1 MSMFTRCAHCES
13 TFRVTLAQLQASGGQ
28 VRCGVCLEVFDAFLT
43 LTARDPRVP
52 AVEEPAVEAAPAA
65 EAVDPALVLEPPR
78 ADPEGPEAGE
88 APPPDDVTMDPDPA
102 SPEGVNTEMPQSVA
116 SDGVAD
122 VLTEAASGTP
132 TAGGGVP
139 EVDAETATAAAAD
152 SAVAGSAAPDD
163 APGVAVADAPIPDA
177 APEGRFDLEPPLP
190 TDDLF
195 PETMP
200 APAPMLAQ
208 DDVPDPVEQEAAPV
222 VPPGSR
228 PMPEDPEATEPDGSQ
243 PHRFVPEVAS
253 REAAD
258 PIAARIAP
266 PAFSAPRPSRPSAA
280 QLSAVTVL
288 VLLLVAQAVYLLRAV
303 IADAAPNTRPALE
316 TACAWVRCSVALP
329 RLTDRL
335 TIETSDLQALD
346 PLHPNRVTF
355 TATIRNRA
363 RVEQAF
369 PMLELTL
376 TDAHEEVAARKVFG
390 PAEYL
395 AAATADAGIAANA
408 EIGVRLRLDTAD
420 LVATGYRLYLFH
432 P

>member
-52 AVEEPAVEAAPAA
+52 AVEEPAVEAVP
-65 EAVDPALVLEPPR
+65 VDPALVLEPPR
-78 ADPEGPEAGE
+78 SDPPDTDAGDALLADVTIDPDVASPEAATTTTPDSAASEAVADGLPE
-88 APPPDDVTMDPDPA
+88 TASASPTTSAIVPEVEADAATATEASDGAGLAQDDPPGFPVADGQDPDDASDRCLDGDAPPP
-102 SPEGVNTEMPQSVA
+102 
-116 SDGVAD
+116 
-122 VLTEAASGTP
+122 
-132 TAGGGVP
+132 
-139 EVDAETATAAAAD
+139 AD
-152 SAVAGSAAPDD
+152 SSPPHGM
-163 APGVAVADAPIPDA
+163 PI
-177 APEGRFDLEPPLP
+177 
-190 TDDLF
+190 
-195 PETMP
+195 
-200 APAPMLAQ
+200 PAPMLAH
-208 DDVPDPVEQEAAPV
+208 DDVPEFVDQVAEPGIA
-222 VPPGSR
+222 PGSVQ
-228 PMPEDPEATEPDGSQ
+228 MPEDPEPPDPEGGQPRRLVSDAAGTE
-243 PHRFVPEVAS
+243 AS
-253 REAAD
+253 D
-258 PIAARIAP
+258 PIAARVAP
-266 PAFSAPRPSRPSAA
+266 PAFVAPRPSRPSVA
-280 QLSAVTVL
+280 QLSGVTVL
-288 VLLLVAQAVYLLRAV
+288 ALLLVAQVVYLLRAV

-316 TACAWVRCSVALP
+316 AACAWIRCSVALP

-346 PLHPNRVTF
+346 PLHPNRVTL

-376 TDAHEEVAARKVFG
+376 TDAREEVAARKVFG
-390 PAEYL
+390 PTEYL

-408 EIGVRLRLDTAD
+408 EVGVRLRLDTAD